1 MAVQN
6 TTRIVRVG
14 ALNKFKQMLDNI
26 FVKKTDIPTISTSE
40 IDTLLAD

>member
-6 TTRIVRVG
+6 TNRIVRVG
-14 ALNKFKQMLDNI
+14 ALNKFKQMLDGV
-26 FVKKTDIPTISTSE
+26 FVKKTDLPTITTSE